1 VRVLAADDNATNRA
15 VLDAMLSHRGAEV
28 TLVSDGDQAV
38 KAWTSGAF
46 DVVLLDIAMPV
57 MDGSTALRE
66 IRAIEQNLGSRPVPI
81 IAVTANV
88 MAHQIADYLTMGFD
102 LCLAKPL
109 DSAQLA
115 FAISTLLADARHA

>member
-1 VRVLAADDNATNRA
+1 
-15 VLDAMLSHRGAEV
+15 
-28 TLVSDGDQAV
+28 
-38 KAWTSGAF
+38 
-46 DVVLLDIAMPV
+46 MPV
-57 MDGSTALRE
+57 MDGSAALRE